1 MSWQIYDYDPT
12 VQLWGGADDQF
23 WEKWWLPSRFFGVS
37 AGSPRFQTKP
47 RSLQHSSRLIFTNFK
62 DQLILSKV
70 FKPWNPT
77 DYHHVP
83 HKTCHLGIYP
93 PEISP
98 VRRREPDDPMQT
110 AWALGSTG
118 HDFGWILCGFWG
130 LTGAFNPQRC
140 VWTLVQRSVFQF
152 EIPIQHGRIQ
162 NGWKSWPLHVISS
175 KKWGPPNNLDA
186 TRAFMWFPGDCFC
199 RSLSFCCWWWL
210 SPIT

>member
-1 MSWQIYDYDPT
+1 MTTTRPCSFGEVQMSISVGQIWITNLGKNDDYP
-12 VQLWGGADDQF
+12 ADV
-23 WEKWWLPSRFFGVS
+23 FGVS

-140 VWTLVQRSVFQF
+140 VWTFVQRS
-152 EIPIQHGRIQ
+152 
-162 NGWKSWPLHVISS
+162 KS
-175 KKWGPPNNLDA
+175 
-186 TRAFMWFPGDCFC
+186 
-199 RSLSFCCWWWL
+199 
-210 SPIT
+210 

>member
-1 MSWQIYDYDPT
+1 MKILANFEVNRSPHDVLTD
-12 VQLWGGADDQF
+12 LWLRPDRAALGRCRCQYRLGKF
-23 WEKWWLPSRFFGVS
+23 GLPILGKMMITQHVFGVS

-140 VWTLVQRSVFQF
+140 VWTFVQRS
-152 EIPIQHGRIQ
+152 
-162 NGWKSWPLHVISS
+162 KS
-175 KKWGPPNNLDA
+175 
-186 TRAFMWFPGDCFC
+186 
-199 RSLSFCCWWWL
+199 
-210 SPIT
+210 